1 MKVLVVNNAAPFIRG
16 GAEELADRLV
26 LELNATKGIEA
37 ELLRVPFRWEPTDCI
52 VEQILLNLNLKLY
65 QVDRVIAL
73 KFPAYLIPHQCKIL
87 WLLHQFRQAYDLY
100 ESGMSHLCD
109 HVSGKQI
116 AQMVRTAD
124 EQCFRECRAIYTNS
138 PVTQARLR
146 KFNGVE
152 STVLYPPLLDD
163 QRFVGGE
170 YGDYI
175 FAGGRIGPGKRQH
188 LLVEAIA
195 SVPSNLKLIIA
206 GPLDEE
212 AYGIHLQNMIEQNDC
227 KDRVDLRIGF
237 HGRDEIA
244 QLVNHSLA
252 CAYLPVDEDSLG
264 YVTMEAFS
272 AAKCVVTTADSGG
285 VLEIV
290 RHGETGFVSDAEP
303 QSIAES
309 VARIV
314 RGRQK
319 TIEMGRSAQA
329 LLKSKG
335 LSWDYTIARLLDD
348 DGIN

>member
-37 ELLRVPFRWEPTDCI
+37 ELLRVPFRWEPADVI

-73 KFPAYLIPHQCKIL
+73 KFPAYLIPHPCKIL

-100 ESGMSHLCD
+100 KSGMSHLCD

-116 AQMVRTAD
+116 AQIVRTAD
-124 EQCFRECRAIYTNS
+124 EQCFRECRSIYTNS

-146 KFNGVE
+146 KFNGFE
-152 STVLYPPLLDD
+152 STVLYPPLLDGEK
-163 QRFVGGE
+163 FLGGE

-195 SVPSNLKLIIA
+195 SAPSNLKLIIA
-206 GPLDEE
+206 GPLDEQE
-212 AYGIHLQNMIEQNDC
+212 YGIYLKKLIERKDC

-237 HGRDEIA
+237 HSRDEIA
-244 QLVNHSLA
+244 QLVNRSLA
-252 CAYLPVDEDSLG
+252 CAYVPIDEDSVG

-272 AAKCVVTTADSGG
+272 AAKCVITTTDSGG
-285 VLEIV
+285 ILEIV
-290 RHGETGFVSDAEP
+290 HDGETGYVSNAEP
-303 QSIAES
+303 QSIAAGL
-309 VARIV
+309 ARMAEE
-314 RGRQK
+314 RHK

>member
-37 ELLRVPFRWEPTDCI
+37 ELLRVPFRWEPAEVI

-73 KFPAYLIPHQCKIL
+73 KFPAYLIPHPCKIL

-100 ESGMSHLCD
+100 ELGMSHLCD
-109 HVSGKQI
+109 HVSGKHI

-146 KFNGVE
+146 KFNGFE
-152 STVLYPPLLDD
+152 STLLYPPLLDE

-195 SVPSNLKLIIA
+195 RVPSNLKLITRR
-206 GPLDEE
+206 PL
-212 AYGIHLQNMIEQNDC
+212 G
-227 KDRVDLRIGF
+227 
-237 HGRDEIA
+237 
-244 QLVNHSLA
+244 
-252 CAYLPVDEDSLG
+252 
-264 YVTMEAFS
+264 
-272 AAKCVVTTADSGG
+272 
-285 VLEIV
+285 
-290 RHGETGFVSDAEP
+290 
-303 QSIAES
+303 
-309 VARIV
+309 
-314 RGRQK
+314 
-319 TIEMGRSAQA
+319 
-329 LLKSKG
+329 
-335 LSWDYTIARLLDD
+335 
-348 DGIN
+348 

>member
-26 LELNATKGIEA
+26 VELNATKGIEA
-37 ELLRVPFRWEPTDCI
+37 ELLRVPFRWEPADCI
-52 VEQILLNLNLKLY
+52 VEQVLLNLNLKLY

-73 KFPAYLIPHQCKIL
+73 KFPAYLIPHQCKII

-146 KFNGVE
+146 KFNDFE
-152 STVLYPPLLDD
+152 STVLYPPLLDG
-163 QRFVGGE
+163 QRFMGGE

-188 LLVEAIA
+188 LLIEAIA

-206 GPLDEE
+206 GPLDDH
-212 AYGIHLQNMIEQNDC
+212 AYGVHLQKMIEQNDC
-227 KDRVDLRIGF
+227 EDRVDLRIGF
-237 HGRDEIA
+237 HRRDEIA
-244 QLVNHSLA
+244 QLVNRSLA
-252 CAYLPVDEDSLG
+252 CAYVPVDEDSLG

-272 AAKCVVTTADSGG
+272 AGKCVITTADSGG
-285 VLEIV
+285 VLEV
-290 RHGETGFVSDAEP
+290 VHHGETGFVSAVEP
-303 QSIAES
+303 QAIAAS
-309 VARIV
+309 LARVAEDRNKAI
-314 RGRQK
+314 G
-319 TIEMGRSAQA
+319 MGRAAQA
-329 LLKSKG
+329 LLNSKD
-335 LSWDYTIARLLDD
+335 LSWDYTIGRLLDS
-348 DGIN
+348 

>member
-37 ELLRVPFRWEPTDCI
+37 ELLRVPFRWEPAEVI

-73 KFPAYLIPHQCKIL
+73 KFPAYLIPHPCKIL

-109 HVSGKQI
+109 HVSGKHI

-146 KFNGVE
+146 KFNGFE
-152 STVLYPPLLDD
+152 STLLYPPLLDE

-195 SVPSNLKLIIA
+195 RVPSNLKLILA

-212 AYGIHLQNMIEQNDC
+212 AYGIHLQKLIEQNDC

-237 HGRDEIA
+237 HDRDEIA
-244 QLVNHSLA
+244 QLVNRSLA

-272 AAKCVVTTADSGG
+272 AAKCVVTTSDSGG

-290 RHGETGFVSDAEP
+290 RHGETGFVSDTQP

-309 VARIV
+309 LARIV
-314 RGRQK
+314 GERQN

-329 LLKSKG
+329 LLKAKG
-335 LSWDYTIARLLDD
+335 LSWDYTVARLLDD
-348 DGIN
+348 AGIS